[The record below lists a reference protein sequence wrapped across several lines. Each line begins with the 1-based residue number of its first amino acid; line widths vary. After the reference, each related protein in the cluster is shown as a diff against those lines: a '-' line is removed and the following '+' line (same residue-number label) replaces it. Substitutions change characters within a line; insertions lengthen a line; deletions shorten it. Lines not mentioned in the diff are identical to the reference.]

1 MHPSA
6 AVARV
11 EQSSWESALTLR
23 EDSPYFTFTRACNTP
38 TLGAPTLGAPTLGAP
53 TLGAP
58 T

>member
-6 AVARV
+6 AAARV

-53 TLGAP
+53 T
-58 T
+58 